1 MRRELI
7 GHGGLPAVLPCSR
20 NKFSKNGNF
29 LVLKTMGEKSC
40 LSFPLSH
47 LVSFESILSARDSPF
62 DLACAFFSFVLLAY
76 ALLFRSIVDGDR
88 FLRCS
93 ERF

>member
-1 MRRELI
+1 MRRGLI
-7 GHGGLPAVLPCSR
+7 CHGGLPAVLPSSR

-29 LVLKTMGEKSC
+29 LLLKTRGAKSF
-40 LSFPLSH
+40 LVFPVYH
-47 LVSFESILSARDSPF
+47 LVVFWAILSARDSPF

-76 ALLFRSIVDGDR
+76 AVLFKSIVNGAR

-93 ERF
+93 EIF

>member
-29 LVLKTMGEKSC
+29 LVLKTRGQKSC
-40 LSFPLSH
+40 LFSPVSH
-47 LVSFESILSARDSPF
+47 LVSFGSILSVRDSPF

-76 ALLFRSIVDGDR
+76 AVLFKSIVDGAR